1 MHRGLLKR
9 GADAADDLEF
19 EPYFSAFIQRPDLPC
34 FGRPRSW
41 RAMGRKM
48 FDSKLARGSIVLA
61 ATFVAAVFWSASA
74 SPAAADDVIRFGAPL
89 PLTGPLAPEGI
100 KQQQGYDLW
109 AEQANKA
116 GGISVGGKKYKVEI
130 VYADYQSNTPRA
142 VQTTE
147 QMITQ
152 DNINFLFGAF
162 GSGAAKAA
170 STVSEKYKVPTM
182 AAAASSSQVYDQGY
196 KYLFGTFTPNDT
208 LTTPLTQII
217 RSQAPDVKKVAIL
230 ARNDLFPLAIAQ
242 EMEKSAKAN
251 GFEVVYFEKYAI
263 GTLDHSAT
271 LSQMKSLA
279 PQWIFIT
286 GYINDLLL
294 VRKQMVDQEMK
305 APVVTMI
312 AGPAYQDFIEQA
324 GATAENITS
333 ASWWH
338 PAEQYD
344 GKDIFGTTSNFVK
357 LFHDR
362 YKSDPDY
369 GQASAAVCGALFQ
382 MAIERAGS
390 LDRDKVRDEL
400 AKLDVMTFWGPV
412 KFGPNGQINSLEPPV
427 FQIQGAKPIVLFPSA
442 IKQGELKLGVN

>member
-1 MHRGLLKR
+1 MFGLKSACDHAVMHAVVLSAVVG
-9 GADAADDLEF
+9 GAAISAA
-19 EPYFSAFIQRPDLPC
+19 
-34 FGRPRSW
+34 
-41 RAMGRKM
+41 K
-48 FDSKLARGSIVLA
+48 
-61 ATFVAAVFWSASA
+61 
-74 SPAAADDVIRFGAPL
+74 ADDVIRFGEPL

-100 KQQQGYDLW
+100 KQQEGYDLW

-116 GGISVGGKKYKVEI
+116 GGISVGGKTYKVEI

-152 DNINFLFGAF
+152 NNVNFLFGAF

-170 STVSEKYKVPTM
+170 STVSEKYKVPTI

-217 RSQAPDVKKVAIL
+217 KTKAPDVKKVAIL

-251 GFEVVYFEKYAI
+251 GMEVGYFEKYAI
-263 GTLDHSAT
+263 GTLDHSAA
-271 LSQMKSLA
+271 LSQIKSLS

-294 VRKQMVDQEMK
+294 IRKQMVDQEIK

-312 AGPAYQDFIEQA
+312 AGPAYRDFIEQA
-324 GATAENITS
+324 GQTAENITS

-338 PAEQYD
+338 PAEEYD
-344 GKDIFGTTSNFVK
+344 GKDIFGKTSNFVK
-357 LFHDR
+357 LFR
-362 YKSDPDY
+362 EKYKADPDY
-369 GQASAAVCGALFQ
+369 GQASAAACGALFQ
-382 MAIERAGS
+382 LAIERAGS

-400 AKLDVMTFWGPV
+400 AKMDVVTFWGPV
-412 KFGPNGQINSLEPPV
+412 KFGANGQINSLEPPV
-427 FQIQGAKPIVLFPSA
+427 FQIQGAKPIVLFPQA
-442 IKQGELKLGVN
+442 IKQGDLKLGVD

>member
-1 MHRGLLKR
+1 LG
-9 GADAADDLEF
+9 
-19 EPYFSAFIQRPDLPC
+19 
-34 FGRPRSW
+34 
-41 RAMGRKM
+41 
-48 FDSKLARGSIVLA
+48 SKLIRCSVVLS
-61 ATFVAAVFWSASA
+61 TAVMAIASWSASGSQA
-74 SPAAADDVIRFGAPL
+74 RAEDVIRFGAPL

-170 STVSEKYKVPTM
+170 STVSEKYKVPTI

-208 LTTPLTQII
+208 LTTPLTQIVKAK
-217 RSQAPDVKKVAIL
+217 APEVKKVAIL

-251 GFEVVYFEKYAI
+251 GLEVVYFEKYAI

-271 LSQMKSLA
+271 LSQIKSLD
-279 PQWIFIT
+279 PQWIFVT

-294 VRKQMVDQEMK
+294 VRKQMVDQELK

-312 AGPAYQDFIEQA
+312 AGPAYQDFIESAGQA
-324 GATAENITS
+324 ADNITS

-338 PAEQYD
+338 PAERYE
-344 GKDIFGTTSNFVK
+344 GKDIFGTTENFVK
-357 LFHDR
+357 LFHDK

-382 MAIERAGS
+382 IAIERAGS

-400 AKLDVMTFWGPV
+400 AKLDVVTFWGPV

-427 FQIQGAKPIVLFPSA
+427 FQIQGSKPVVLFPQA

>member
-1 MHRGLLKR
+1 MIW
-9 GADAADDLEF
+9 DI
-19 EPYFSAFIQRPDLPC
+19 EPYFSAFIQRPDLPWS
-34 FGRPRSW
+34 GRPRSW
-41 RAMGRKM
+41 PVMERRM
-48 FDSKLARGSIVLA
+48 FDSKLARGSIVLTA
-61 ATFVAAVFWSASA
+61 AFVAAVCWGASS

-142 VQTTE
+142 VQATE

-170 STVSEKYKVPTM
+170 STVSEKYKVPTI

-217 RSQAPDVKKVAIL
+217 KSQAPDVKKVAIL

-251 GFEVVYFEKYAI
+251 GLEVVYFEKYAI

-305 APVVTMI
+305 ATVVTMI

-357 LFHDR
+357 LFHDK
-362 YKSDPDY
+362 YNSDPDY

-427 FQIQGAKPIVLFPSA
+427 FQIQNAKPIVLFPSA

>member
-1 MHRGLLKR
+1 ML
-9 GADAADDLEF
+9 
-19 EPYFSAFIQRPDLPC
+19 Y
-34 FGRPRSW
+34 
-41 RAMGRKM
+41 
-48 FDSKLARGSIVLA
+48 SKLARFSTIAGAAMVAVVCWGASGSLA
-61 ATFVAAVFWSASA
+61 V
-74 SPAAADDVIRFGAPL
+74 ADDVVRFGAPL

-130 VYADYQSNTPRA
+130 VYTDYQSNTPRA

-152 DNINFLFGAF
+152 DNVNFLFGAF

-170 STVSEKYKVPTM
+170 STVSEKYKVPTI

-208 LTTPLTQII
+208 LTTPLTQMIK
-217 RSQAPDVKKVAIL
+217 SQAPDVKKVAIL

-279 PQWIFIT
+279 PQWIFVT

-294 VRKQMVDQEMK
+294 VRKQMVDQQMK

-312 AGPAYQDFIEQA
+312 AGPAYQDFIESA
-324 GATAENITS
+324 GQSAENITS

-338 PAEQYD
+338 PAEEYA
-344 GKDIFGTTSNFVK
+344 GKDIFGSTSNFVK
-357 LFHDR
+357 LFKDK
-362 YKSDPDY
+362 YKSEPDY
-369 GQASAAVCGALFQ
+369 GQASAALCGALFQ
-382 MAIERAGS
+382 IAIERAGS
-390 LDRDKVRDEL
+390 LDREKVRDEL
-400 AKLDVMTFWGPV
+400 AKMDIVTFFGPV

-427 FQIQGAKPIVLFPSA
+427 FQIQGAKPIVLFPQA